1 MAITANGTTISFDGS
16 VPQDL
21 LSISGPTFTVS
32 TIDVTSMDSTR
43 REFTNGQY
51 DSGEISFEIAYNP
64 GAGTHQALVTDID
77 SSTAASVWFITFSD
91 NSTCTGTG
99 FITAFSSS
107 GSLDDKLTASVTVK
121 CTDTILYL
129 EAP

>member
-21 LSISGPTFTVS
+21 LSISGPTFSVN
-32 TIDVTSMDSTR
+32 TIDVTSMSSTR
-43 REFTNGQY
+43 REFTSGQY
-51 DSGEISFEIAYNP
+51 DSGEITFEIAYDP
-64 GAGTHQALVTDID
+64 GSVTHKALVTDID
-77 SSTAASVWFITFSD
+77 ASTAATVWFITFSD

-107 GSLDDKLTASVTVK
+107 GTLDDKLTASVSVK
-121 CTDTILYL
+121 CTDTIAYAV
-129 EAP
+129 AP